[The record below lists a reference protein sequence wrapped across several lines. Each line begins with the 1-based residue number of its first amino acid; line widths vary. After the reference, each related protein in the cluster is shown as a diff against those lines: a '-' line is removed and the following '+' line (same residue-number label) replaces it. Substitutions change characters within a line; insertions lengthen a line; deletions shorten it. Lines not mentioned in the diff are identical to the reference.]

1 MSMGTDVS
9 GSSKWEAR
17 RILRTSR
24 SSRNRIG
31 TLFTLA
37 VILWRD
43 QLKRRN
49 EMKFMEKPPEG
60 FEPTMEMYYA
70 DSKTWKGVLS
80 QVWFNELTGEEVLVM
95 IGRKEVK

>member
-1 MSMGTDVS
+1 
-9 GSSKWEAR
+9 
-17 RILRTSR
+17 
-24 SSRNRIG
+24 
-31 TLFTLA
+31 
-37 VILWRD
+37 
-43 QLKRRN
+43 
-49 EMKFMEKPPEG
+49 MKFMEKPPEG